1 MTEERKKDIRLVV
14 SDIDGTLIRRG
25 EGFPK
30 EVEQAAAELKKRGIL
45 FTFASGRLP
54 YMITPYV
61 KALGIEI
68 PVCACNGTLLYQK
81 DEILENHPLRLL
93 LLRPMIEA
101 ALSREMTVLYSL
113 NGTEY
118 CMRDNDAVRRKRA
131 ERGSYHPIRPVSE
144 GEWESL
150 WADKVNISDEQGRI
164 SNLLEWELPL
174 KESCDIT
181 HYGSQGLEI
190 VRSGFGKAY
199 GVRQICASLGIS
211 MEQVLAIGDNENDNE
226 MLKEAGVGA
235 AVGNAEAATKACA
248 DLTAKKESGAGAA
261 EVIRRICFE
270 ENEE

>member
-1 MTEERKKDIRLVV
+1 MTEKRKKNIRLVV

-54 YMITPYV
+54 YMITPF
-61 KALGIEI
+61 AESLGIEI
-68 PVCACNGTLLYQK
+68 PVCACNGTLIYRK

-93 LLRPMIEA
+93 ELRPLIET
-101 ALSREMTVLYSL
+101 ALLREMTVLYSL

-118 CMRDNDAVRRKRA
+118 CMRENEAVRRKQA
-131 ERGSYHPIRPVSE
+131 ERGSYHPIRPVRE
-144 GEWESL
+144 EEWESL

-164 SNLLEWELPL
+164 SNLLEWERPL
-174 KESCDIT
+174 ADSCDIT

-190 VRSGFGKAY
+190 VRAGFGKAY
-199 GVRQICASLGIS
+199 GVRRICADLCIS
-211 MEQVLAIGDNENDNE
+211 MNQVLAIGDNENDNE
-226 MLKEAGVGA
+226 MLAEAGIGA
-235 AVGNAEAATKACA
+235 AVGNAEPATKACA
-248 DLTAKKESGAGAA
+248 DLTAQKESGAGVA